1 MSITEIQMKKLVDE
15 IRKLEKIFGAESFGV
30 KEIEKSAQIFKR
42 PS

>member
-1 MSITEIQMKKLVDE
+1 MKKLGDE
-15 IRKLEKIFGAESFGV
+15 VRKLEKIFGYENFEV